1 MRTIT
6 LQVIA
11 LHPYAAC
18 LRKLRHMRIPN
29 IIGLARRLIWLAI
42 VAFALLVLFAW
53 LKPGRE
59 DMPWTP
65 LSLSEPIGMSTG
77 RKIVALTDDRDQCLA
92 LLEGSGLDFTP
103 SEPFGADQ
111 CRVEDAVRASSGQP
125 LLPLAP
131 ASVAPSCPMAIGLL
145 IWQAQVVQPQ
155 AQEILGSRVS
165 RIETFGSYSC
175 RRMYGRSEGAWSEH
189 STADALDV
197 SGFVLEDG
205 RRISVL
211 NDWFGGDDK
220 ALFLKRVRDGACELF
235 STTLSPDYNAAH
247 ADHFHFDLANR
258 GAMGWSACR

>member
-1 MRTIT
+1 M
-6 LQVIA
+6 A
-11 LHPYAAC
+11 D
-18 LRKLRHMRIPN
+18 MRIPN
-29 IIGLARRLIWLAI
+29 FIKLTRRLIWLA
-42 VAFALLVLFAW
+42 VLAFALLVLFAW

-59 DMPWTP
+59 DLPWTP

-77 RKIVALTDDRDQCLA
+77 RKIVQLTGDRAACIA
-92 LLEGSGLDFTP
+92 LLESSGLEFTP
-103 SEPFGADQ
+103 SDPFGADQ
-111 CRVEDAVRASSGQP
+111 CRVEDAVRASAGQP

-155 AQEILGSRVS
+155 AQEILGAKVT

-175 RRMYGRSEGAWSEH
+175 RRMYGLSEGAWSEH
-189 STADALDV
+189 ATADALDV
-197 SGFVLEDG
+197 SGFVLDDG

-211 NDWFGGDDK
+211 GDWFGGDDK
-220 ALFLKRVRDGACELF
+220 ALFLSQVRDGACDLF

-247 ADHFHFDLANR
+247 ADHLHLDLADR